1 MLGLVKVAAL
11 EFVPMKV
18 RVNAIAPGPTENGM
32 MRSIEEQS
40 GTGHAVQVKA
50 AYNAQLAMGRYGTNE
65 EIAELALFLASTRA
79 SYSTGGVF
87 LADGG
92 FLAQ

>member
-1 MLGLVKVAAL
+1 
-11 EFVPMKV
+11 
-18 RVNAIAPGPTENGM
+18 

-40 GTGHAVQVKA
+40 AAGHADQVKA
-50 AYNAQLAMGRYGTNE
+50 AYSAQVPMGRYGTNE
-65 EIAELALFLASTRA
+65 EIAELALFLAGSRA